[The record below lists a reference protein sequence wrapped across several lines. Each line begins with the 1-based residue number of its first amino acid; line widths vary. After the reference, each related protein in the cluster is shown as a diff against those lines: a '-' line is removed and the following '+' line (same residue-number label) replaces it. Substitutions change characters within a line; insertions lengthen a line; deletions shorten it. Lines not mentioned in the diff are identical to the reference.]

1 MNSYWQFNRFIK
13 MHEKNLEHTGLLLEK
28 HKRKILQNT
37 IVQITIIALAIFIP
51 IILTATFSFISF
63 LNLITIYI
71 LYRNSRRNKEFI
83 EKNKD
88 FLVSYGEKVK
98 EWREMPN
105 NCPELSY
112 EEIMEKC
119 EEQMH
124 LLLDINTDTN
134 KEEKELQTN

>member
-13 MHEKNLEHTGLLLEK
+13 MHEEHLEHTGLLLEK
-28 HKRKILQNT
+28 HKRKNLQNT
-37 IVQITIIALAIFIP
+37 IVQISIIVLAIFIP
-51 IILTATFSFISF
+51 IILTAAFSFISF

-83 EKNKD
+83 EKNND

-105 NCPELSY
+105 NRPELSY